1 MLEIFFKIIQLGRG
15 ETGRVVRDEIKTGH
29 MQQMLK
35 LGARHKVVPYSSP
48 PPFFLVY
55 I

>member
-15 ETGRVVRDEIKTGH
+15 EMGRVVRDEIKTGH

-35 LGARHKVVPYSSP
+35 LGDRHKVIPYSSP
-48 PPFFLVY
+48 FFFVY